1 MREIATACTKP
12 RNDTNE
18 YNTPKVD
25 NPNLLNKKLKTIM
38 KKIFMLA
45 ITLMASISIYAQTPE
60 WQQQLE
66 RLDKEF
72 NELREQRQW
81 KGVVANRKQ
90 YRKIFMAQPDSA
102 RMKFSQGTDLN
113 LNFYYNYTC
122 YLSLADDKKE
132 ALSTFEYFTNRVTK
146 ELDLIDVLS
155 IINDSDL
162 DAIREEPRFKACMER
177 LEKWGDYKQKLKN
190 AKGYHRGTLP
200 EGMKFSYMSPN
211 HPDLVR
217 LREKFNLDSVAGAGN
232 EISKIK
238 NLLHWVHNI
247 VPHDGSSFNPEVMN
261 TIAMVELC
269 QKEKRGVNCR
279 MLAQMLTEV
288 YLAMGFK
295 ARFVTCMPRDH
306 VSDCHVI
313 TTVYSNTLNKWLW
326 VDPTFEAYVM
336 DENGVML
343 SIAEVRE
350 RLRNDQPLQLNE
362 NANWNNRQKTNKE
375 YYLDRYM
382 AKNLYYLICMDYAR
396 FDAETV
402 KEGRIYRY
410 IALMPYDEINS
421 QTNSIGWSILRVSDD
436 EWFWQSPYLTKLI
449 IEGR

>member
-1 MREIATACTKP
+1 
-12 RNDTNE
+12 
-18 YNTPKVD
+18 
-25 NPNLLNKKLKTIM
+25 
-38 KKIFMLA
+38 MLA
-45 ITLMASISIYAQTPE
+45 IALMASISIYAQTPE
-60 WQQQLE
+60 WQEKLNQ
-66 RLDKEF
+66 LDKEF
-72 NELREQRQW
+72 TELREKRQW
-81 KGVVANRKQ
+81 KAVVANRKQ
-90 YRKIFMAQPDSA
+90 YHKIFMAQPESE
-102 RMKFSQGTDLN
+102 RMEFSQGTDLN

-122 YLSLADDKKE
+122 YLSLVGDKKE
-132 ALSTFEYFTNRVTK
+132 ALKTFEYFTNRATK
-146 ELDLIDVLS
+146 ELELLDVQR

-162 DAIREEPRFKACMER
+162 DAIRNEPRFKACMER
-177 LEKWGDYKQKLKN
+177 LEKWDDYKQKLKD
-190 AKGYHRGTLP
+190 AKGYYRGTLP
-200 EGMKFSYMSPN
+200 VGMKFRYMSPN
-211 HPDLVR
+211 NPDLVR

-247 VPHDGSSFNPEVMN
+247 VPHDGGSFNPEVKN

-269 QKEKRGVNCR
+269 QKENRGVNCR

-362 NANWNNRQKTNKE
+362 DANWNNRQKTYKE

-382 AKNLYYLICMDYAR
+382 AKNLYYLVCMDYAR

-402 KEGRIYRY
+402 KEGRTSRY

-421 QTNSIGWSILRVSDD
+421 QSTSIGWSILRVSDD
-436 EWFWQSPYLTKLI
+436 EWFWQSPYLTKI
-449 IEGR
+449 ILEGR

>member
-1 MREIATACTKP
+1 M
-12 RNDTNE
+12 
-18 YNTPKVD
+18 
-25 NPNLLNKKLKTIM
+25 KKL
-38 KKIFMLA
+38 FMLA
-45 ITLMASISIYAQTPE
+45 IALMATISIYAQTPE

-66 RLDKEF
+66 QLDKEF
-72 NELREQRQW
+72 SELREKRQW
-81 KGVVANRKQ
+81 KAVVANRKQ
-90 YRKIFMAQPDSA
+90 YHKIFMAQPESE
-102 RMKFSQGTDLN
+102 RMEFSQGTDLN

-122 YLSLADDKKE
+122 YLSLVGDKKE
-132 ALSTFEYFTNRVTK
+132 ALKTFEYFTNRATK
-146 ELDLIDVLS
+146 ELELLDVQR

-162 DAIREEPRFKACMER
+162 DAIRNEPRFKACMER
-177 LEKWGDYKQKLKN
+177 LGQWGDYKQKLKD

-200 EGMKFSYMSPN
+200 VGMKFRYMSPN
-211 HPDLVR
+211 NPDLVR

-247 VPHDGSSFNPEVMN
+247 VPHDGGSFNPEVMN

-269 QKEKRGVNCR
+269 QKENRGVNCR

-362 NANWNNRQKTNKE
+362 DANWNNRQKTYKE

-402 KEGRIYRY
+402 KEGRTYRY

>member
-1 MREIATACTKP
+1 
-12 RNDTNE
+12 
-18 YNTPKVD
+18 
-25 NPNLLNKKLKTIM
+25 M

-45 ITLMASISIYAQTPE
+45 IALMASISIYAQTPE

-66 RLDKEF
+66 QLDKEF

-217 LREKFNLDSVAGAGN
+217 LREKFNLDSVAGAGT

-247 VPHDGSSFNPEVMN
+247 VPHDGGSFNPEVMN

-313 TTVYSNTLNKWLW
+313 TTVYSNTLSKWLW

-362 NANWNNRQKTNKE
+362 DANWNNRQKTYKE

>member
-1 MREIATACTKP
+1 
-12 RNDTNE
+12 
-18 YNTPKVD
+18 
-25 NPNLLNKKLKTIM
+25 M
-38 KKIFMLA
+38 KKFFMLA
-45 ITLMASISIYAQTPE
+45 IALMASISIYAQTPE

-66 RLDKEF
+66 QLDKEF

-90 YRKIFMAQPDSA
+90 YHKIFMAQPDSA

-146 ELDLIDVLS
+146 ELDLIDVLF

-269 QKEKRGVNCR
+269 QKENRGVNCR

-295 ARFVTCMPRDH
+295 ARFVTCMPREH

-362 NANWNNRQKTNKE
+362 DANWNNRQKTYKE

-402 KEGRIYRY
+402 KEGRVNRY

-421 QTNSIGWSILRVSDD
+421 QTNSISWSILRVSDD

>member
-1 MREIATACTKP
+1 
-12 RNDTNE
+12 
-18 YNTPKVD
+18 
-25 NPNLLNKKLKTIM
+25 M
-38 KKIFMLA
+38 KKFFMLA
-45 ITLMASISIYAQTPE
+45 IALMASISIYAQTPE

-66 RLDKEF
+66 QLDKEF

-81 KGVVANRKQ
+81 KAVVANRKQ
-90 YRKIFMAQPDSA
+90 YHKIFMAQPESE
-102 RMKFSQGTDLN
+102 RMEFSQGTDLN

-122 YLSLADDKKE
+122 YLSLVGDKKE
-132 ALSTFEYFTNRVTK
+132 ALKTFEYFTNRATK
-146 ELDLIDVLS
+146 ELELLDVQR

-162 DAIREEPRFKACMER
+162 DAIRNEPRFKACMER
-177 LEKWGDYKQKLKN
+177 LGQWGDYKQKLKN

-200 EGMKFSYMSPN
+200 VGMKFRYMSPN
-211 HPDLVR
+211 NPDLVR

-247 VPHDGSSFNPEVMN
+247 VPHDGGSFNPEVKN

-269 QKEKRGVNCR
+269 QKENRGVNCR

-295 ARFVTCMPRDH
+295 ARFVTCMPRDY

-362 NANWNNRQKTNKE
+362 DANWNNRQKTYKE

-402 KEGRIYRY
+402 KEGRVYRY

>member
-1 MREIATACTKP
+1 
-12 RNDTNE
+12 
-18 YNTPKVD
+18 
-25 NPNLLNKKLKTIM
+25 M
-38 KKIFMLA
+38 KKFFMLA
-45 ITLMASISIYAQTPE
+45 IALMASISIYAQTPE

-362 NANWNNRQKTNKE
+362 DANWNNRQKTYKE

>member
-1 MREIATACTKP
+1 
-12 RNDTNE
+12 
-18 YNTPKVD
+18 
-25 NPNLLNKKLKTIM
+25 
-38 KKIFMLA
+38 MLA
-45 ITLMASISIYAQTPE
+45 IALMASISIYAQTPE
-60 WQQQLE
+60 WQEKLNQ
-66 RLDKEF
+66 LDKEF
-72 NELREQRQW
+72 TELRENRQW
-81 KGVVANRKQ
+81 KAVVANRKQ

-132 ALSTFEYFTNRVTK
+132 ALSTFEYFTNRATK

-247 VPHDGSSFNPEVMN
+247 VPHDGGSFNPEVMN

-295 ARFVTCMPRDH
+295 ARFVTCMPRDLI
-306 VSDCHVI
+306 SDCHVI

-362 NANWNNRQKTNKE
+362 DANWNNRQKTYKE

-382 AKNLYYLICMDYAR
+382 AKNLYYLVCMDYAR

-402 KEGRIYRY
+402 KEGRTSRY

-421 QTNSIGWSILRVSDD
+421 QSTSIGWSILRVSDD
-436 EWFWQSPYLTKLI
+436 EWFWQSPYLTKI
-449 IEGR
+449 ILEGR

>member
-1 MREIATACTKP
+1 
-12 RNDTNE
+12 
-18 YNTPKVD
+18 
-25 NPNLLNKKLKTIM
+25 
-38 KKIFMLA
+38 MLA
-45 ITLMASISIYAQTPE
+45 IALMASISIYAQTPE

-66 RLDKEF
+66 QLDKEF
-72 NELREQRQW
+72 NELRENRQW
-81 KGVVANRKQ
+81 KAVVTNRKQ
-90 YRKIFMAQPDSA
+90 YRKIFMEQPDSM
-102 RMKFSQGTDLN
+102 RIKFSQGTDLN

-132 ALSTFEYFTNRVTK
+132 ALKTFEYFTNRVTK

-247 VPHDGSSFNPEVMN
+247 VPHDGGSFNPEVMN

-362 NANWNNRQKTNKE
+362 DANWNNRQKTYKE

-382 AKNLYYLICMDYAR
+382 AKNLYYLVCMDYAR

-402 KEGRIYRY
+402 KEGRTSRY

-421 QTNSIGWSILRVSDD
+421 QSTSIGWSILRVSDD
-436 EWFWQSPYLTKLI
+436 EWFWQSPYLTKI
-449 IEGR
+449 ILEGR

>member
-1 MREIATACTKP
+1 
-12 RNDTNE
+12 
-18 YNTPKVD
+18 
-25 NPNLLNKKLKTIM
+25 M
-38 KKIFMLA
+38 KKFFMLA
-45 ITLMASISIYAQTPE
+45 IAFLASISIYAQTPE

-66 RLDKEF
+66 QLDKEF
-72 NELREQRQW
+72 SELREKRQW
-81 KGVVANRKQ
+81 KAVVANRKQ
-90 YRKIFMAQPDSA
+90 YHKIFMAQPESE
-102 RMKFSQGTDLN
+102 RMEFSQGTDLN

-122 YLSLADDKKE
+122 YLSLVGDKKE
-132 ALSTFEYFTNRVTK
+132 ALKTFEYFTNRVTK

-247 VPHDGSSFNPEVMN
+247 VPHDGGSFNPEVKN

-269 QKEKRGVNCR
+269 QKENRGVNCR

-362 NANWNNRQKTNKE
+362 DANWNNRQKTYKE

-421 QTNSIGWSILRVSDD
+421 QTNSIDWSILRVSDD

>member
-1 MREIATACTKP
+1 M
-12 RNDTNE
+12 
-18 YNTPKVD
+18 
-25 NPNLLNKKLKTIM
+25 KKL
-38 KKIFMLA
+38 FMLA
-45 ITLMASISIYAQTPE
+45 IAVMASISIYAQTPE

-66 RLDKEF
+66 QLDKEF
-72 NELREQRQW
+72 SELREQRQW

-122 YLSLADDKKE
+122 YLSLVGDKKE
-132 ALSTFEYFTNRVTK
+132 ALKTFEYFTNRATK
-146 ELDLIDVLS
+146 ELELLDVQR

-162 DAIREEPRFKACMER
+162 DAIRNEPRFKACMER
-177 LEKWGDYKQKLKN
+177 LGHWGDYKQKLKD

-200 EGMKFSYMSPN
+200 VGMKFRYMSPN
-211 HPDLVR
+211 NPDLVR
-217 LREKFNLDSVAGAGN
+217 LREKFNLDSVAGAGD

-238 NLLHWVHNI
+238 NLLHWVHN
-247 VPHDGSSFNPEVMN
+247 VVRHDGSSMNPEVMN
-261 TIAMVELC
+261 TIAMIELC
-269 QKEKRGVNCR
+269 QKENRGLNCR
-279 MLAQMLTEV
+279 MMAQMLTEV

-295 ARFVTCMPRDH
+295 ARSVTCIPRDYII
-306 VSDCHVI
+306 DCHVI

-362 NANWNNRQKTNKE
+362 DANWNNRQKTNKE
-375 YYLDRYM
+375 YYLDHYM
-382 AKNLYYLICMDYAR
+382 AKNLYYLICMDYAC

-402 KEGRIYRY
+402 KEGQTYRY

-421 QTNSIGWSILRVSDD
+421 QSSSINWRHLRVCDD
-436 EWFWQSPYLTKLI
+436 EWFWQSPYLNMI
-449 IEGR
+449 ILEE

>member
-1 MREIATACTKP
+1 
-12 RNDTNE
+12 
-18 YNTPKVD
+18 
-25 NPNLLNKKLKTIM
+25 M
-38 KKIFMLA
+38 KKFFMLA
-45 ITLMASISIYAQTPE
+45 IALMASISIYAQTPE

-66 RLDKEF
+66 QLDKEF
-72 NELREQRQW
+72 SELREKRQW

-90 YRKIFMAQPDSA
+90 YRKIFMAQPDSV

-122 YLSLADDKKE
+122 YLSLVGDKKE
-132 ALSTFEYFTNRVTK
+132 ALKTFEYFTNRATK
-146 ELDLIDVLS
+146 ELELLDVQR

-162 DAIREEPRFKACMER
+162 DAIRNEPRFKACMER
-177 LEKWGDYKQKLKN
+177 LGQWGDYKQKLKN

-247 VPHDGSSFNPEVMN
+247 VPHDGGSFNPEVKN

-362 NANWNNRQKTNKE
+362 DANWNNRQKTYKE

-436 EWFWQSPYLTKLI
+436 EWFWQSPYLTTII